1 MGALLVRGTLVWDD
15 TTQAGAAEQWL
26 CAGYVAVEQ
35 HVVKVPPSAVPPSS
49 WIMCLLRAGLAAPVS
64 TPCTPRRRPAHP
76 APTAT
81 ASVMPRVLEL

>member
-35 HVVKVPPSAVPPSS
+35 HVVKVPPLAVPPSS
-49 WIMCLLRAGLAAPVS
+49 WIMCLLRAGLAAPGTARHS
-64 TPCTPRRRPAHP
+64 QEKASPLGARPLP
-76 APTAT
+76 Q
-81 ASVMPRVLEL
+81 VFEL